1 MISAIIST
9 YNREKFL
16 PDLFKSIQ
24 NQSLDSNQFEIII
37 VDNNSPGNTKELS
50 MNLKKN
56 SSFSVQYFLENES
69 ILLFVLNQ
77 NK

>member
-37 VDNNSPGNTKELS
+37 VDNNSPVNTKELS
-50 MNLKKN
+50 INLKKRAE
-56 SSFSVQYFLENES
+56 SVRNGANTLRLDGRAS
-69 ILLFVLNQ
+69 CVL
-77 NK
+77 